1 MQIAIIGLPY
11 SGKTTIFNSA
21 TRGAAS
27 VGGYSDRANVGV
39 AKVPDARLDALAEIY
54 RPEKVTQAE
63 ITYVDI
69 PAPPDGLG
77 KSAGISGEYL
87 NRLQSS
93 DALAVVARAFE
104 DPSVPDGG
112 GGVDAARDLETML
125 YEMTFADVEI
135 LERRLDRI
143 EREYKGAR
151 ASDRDAMTWEK
162 TLLARLRDGLES
174 GIAIRDQSLRAEE
187 RRRVSEFQFLT
198 AKPAVAVVN
207 AGENQMDAADSIHI
221 QAALGGNEALAGV
234 PSAVL
239 FGALEMELA
248 QMAPEDEAEFRES
261 LGAGESGLARM
272 VRLSYAALDR
282 ITFFTG
288 GPKEARA
295 WTIARGD
302 SAPRAAG
309 RIHSD
314 MERGFIRAEVVG
326 YEDLAAC
333 GSESEARKRGLM
345 RQEGKSYTVADG
357 DVMHIL
363 FNV

>member
-11 SGKTTIFNSA
+11 SGKTTVFNCA

-39 AKVPDARLDALAEIY
+39 AKVPDARLAALAEIY
-54 RPEKVTQAE
+54 RPQKVTPAE

-69 PAPPDGLG
+69 PAAPAGLG
-77 KSAGISGEYL
+77 KSAGIAGEYL
-87 NRLQSS
+87 NRLQTA
-93 DALAVVARAFE
+93 DAVAVVARAFE

-112 GGVDAARDLETML
+112 DGVDAARDLETML
-125 YEMTFADVEI
+125 YEMAFADLAI
-135 LERRLDRI
+135 LERGLERI
-143 EREYKGAR
+143 ERESKSAKAGER
-151 ASDRDAMTWEK
+151 EWEK
-162 TLLARLRDGLES
+162 DLLAKLRDGLES
-174 GIAIRDQSLRAEE
+174 GVAIRDQNLREDEA
-187 RRRVSEFQFLT
+187 RRAAAFQFLT
-198 AKPAVAVVN
+198 AKPSIAVVN
-207 AGENQMDAADSIHI
+207 AGESQLDAADDL
-221 QAALGGNEALAGV
+221 QTALDGVDALAG
-234 PSAVL
+234 AETAIL
-239 FGALEMELA
+239 FGGLEMELA
-248 QMAPEDEAEFRES
+248 QMPPEDEAEFRES
-261 LGAGESGLARM
+261 LGAGESGLDRM
-272 VRLSYAALDR
+272 VRLSYGALDR

-288 GPKEARA
+288 GPKEVRA

-326 YEDLAAC
+326 FDDLTAS
-333 GSESEARKRGLM
+333 GSETEARKRGLM
-345 RQEGKSYTVADG
+345 RQEGKSYTVSDG